1 MYSSG
6 KEKII
11 IRKAAAA
18 TLVVVMFVVSMGA
31 STVLAKEFRYSWQKV
46 FPVTGEV
53 TLEMNYLA
61 GDVTI
66 VAYDGD
72 EVRID
77 AIKRVQAISILE
89 AAELSQRLQIKA
101 TRSGNRIRVSTNL
114 GSPKR
119 SKQSFWKRI
128 FGSGDGDDQNV
139 VDFVIAVPEACNLK
153 IASTM
158 GSIKVSDL
166 RGDVTISSSA
176 SDIELSGIIGKI
188 DVKNSSG
195 VTRGELIFGPISVR
209 QEVGEID
216 LQLIEGDIKI
226 RSLSALVTILQ
237 ERGTL
242 DLQTISGSVYIQ
254 TNLESKESFSIESE
268 SGSINLMVPATSSG
282 LFDISTRIGAIT
294 TDIPVA
300 IKSLTKT
307 RMVGEFGY
315 GGVKITVTSVSGD
328 VTVAQF

>member
-1 MYSSG
+1 MFRYG
-6 KEKII
+6 QVMKIL
-11 IRKAAAA
+11 RNALA
-18 TLVVVMFVVSMGA
+18 TFLFANMLVVTLGTSAVF
-31 STVLAKEFRYSWQKV
+31 AKEFRFSWKET
-46 FPVTGEV
+46 FPVTGRV
-53 TLEMNYLA
+53 TLEMNYLS
-61 GDVTI
+61 GDVII

-77 AIKRVQAISILE
+77 AVKRVQAISIQE
-89 AAELSQRLQIKA
+89 AAELSKRLQIKA
-101 TRSGNRIRVSTNL
+101 TQSGDRIRVTTSV
-114 GSPKR
+114 GSLHR

-128 FGSGDGDDQNV
+128 FASGSGDDQNV

-158 GSIKVSDL
+158 GSIRVSDL
-166 RGDVTISSSA
+166 RGAVTISSSA
-176 SDIELSGIIGKI
+176 ADIELSGIIGKI
-188 DVKNSSG
+188 DIKNSSG
-195 VTRGELIFGPISVR
+195 VTRGELIFGPITIR
-209 QEVGEID
+209 QEVGEIN

-226 RSLSALVTILQ
+226 RSLSALVTIMQ

-242 DLQTISGSVYIQ
+242 DLQTVSGSIYIQ
-254 TNLESKESFSIESE
+254 TNLESKDSFSIESE
-268 SGSINLMVPATSSG
+268 SGSINLMIPATSSG
-282 LFDISTRIGAIT
+282 LFDISTRIGDIT

-315 GGVKITVTSVSGD
+315 GGVKINVTSVSGD